1 MAKRVYRHQYLVSIS
16 PGYARLQDALCSS
29 EHSTVVVTP
38 SKLQIMEKQMEGS
51 PMLIQK
57 EAVSSEESQNHR
69 IVGDGWDL

>member
-1 MAKRVYRHQYLVSIS
+1 MPDYKMPFAHLYS
-16 PGYARLQDALCSS
+16 
-29 EHSTVVVTP
+29 STVVVTP

-57 EAVSSEESQNHR
+57 EPVSSEESQNHR